1 MSHEIFV
8 DWITINQLHSSPDR
22 TEGLPVLVSGTTV
35 VYDQFGIPRFE
46 RARPAR
52 FIGSHETS
60 IQITSNGVF
69 VSLSGNAGRFSRRD
83 NLFNYGIRET
93 VQKAGR
99 LLLGQGLP
107 QFTPGFTASN
117 GEYTRGATVS
127 RLDITAN
134 YSTGSESQARAF
146 IRWLAEKSVSRM
158 KKGRAGDESV
168 WFVNSR
174 HMIKAYIKHIEMEKH
189 GMSKDDQLYQ
199 WCKDQGI
206 VRVELELKKRM
217 LDTEG
222 IYHLENITEEALQ
235 EIYFRETEILRRVDR
250 SDEPDIIDS
259 LPARYRMTA
268 AAWLAGEDVRSFM
281 SERTFFRHAKVLRE
295 YGLDI
300 GEPRNIVKFPTKVNV
315 IELRPISPPD
325 WYHFNDTYND
335 QPALRLVSNE

>member
-8 DWITINQLHSSPDR
+8 DWITINQLHAGKS
-22 TEGLPVLVSGTTV
+22 LPVLVSGSTV

-60 IQITSNGVF
+60 IRISCDGVF

-83 NLFNYGIRET
+83 NLFSYGIRET
-93 VQKAGR
+93 VQKASR
-99 LLLGQGLP
+99 LVLDQGLP
-107 QFTPGFTASN
+107 EFAPGFTASN
-117 GEYTRGATVS
+117 GQYTRGATLS

-134 YSTGSESQARAF
+134 YATGSESQARAF
-146 IRWLAEKSVSRM
+146 IRWLADRSVSRM

-189 GMSKDDQLYQ
+189 GMSKEDQLYQ

-206 VRVELELKKRM
+206 VRVEVELKKRM

-222 IYHLENITEEALQ
+222 LYHLENITEDKLV
-235 EIYFRETEILRRVDR
+235 EIYCRETEILKRVDR
-250 SDEPDIIDS
+250 SDEPDILDAI
-259 LPARYRMTA
+259 PARYRMTA
-268 AAWLAGEDVRSFM
+268 AAWMAGEDIRCLVSQA
-281 SERTFFRHAKVLRE
+281 TLYRHAKVLRE

-300 GEPRNIVKFPTKVNV
+300 LEPRNIVKLPTKVNV
-315 IELRPISPPD
+315 IELKPISPPD
-325 WYHFNDTYND
+325 WYRFDDSYLEER
-335 QPALRLVSNE
+335 ALRLVSNE

>member
-1 MSHEIFV
+1 MSHEIFI
-8 DWITINQLHSSPDR
+8 DWITINQFHAGKS
-22 TEGLPVLVSGTTV
+22 LPVLVSGSTV
-35 VYDQFGIPRFE
+35 VYDQYGIPRFE

-60 IQITSNGVF
+60 IQITCNGVF
-69 VSLSGNAGRFSRRD
+69 VSLSGNAGRFSRPD
-83 NLFNYGIRET
+83 NLFSYGVRET
-93 VQKAGR
+93 VQKASH
-99 LLLGQGLP
+99 LVMDQGLP
-107 QFTPGFTASN
+107 EFTPGFTASN
-117 GEYTRGATVS
+117 GQYTRGATVS

-134 YSTGSESQARAF
+134 YATGSESQARAF
-146 IRWLAEKSVSRM
+146 IRWLADKSVSRM

-199 WCKDQGI
+199 WCKEQGI
-206 VRVELELKKRM
+206 VRVEVELKKRM

-222 IYHLENITEEALQ
+222 LYHLEAITEEKLI
-235 EIYFRETEILRRVDR
+235 EIYHRETEILKRVDR

-268 AAWLAGEDVRSFM
+268 AAWLAGEDVRSFL
-281 SERTFFRHAKVLRE
+281 SRATLFRHAKVLRE

-300 GEPRNIVKFPTKVNV
+300 LEPRSIVKFPTKVNV
-315 IELRPISPPD
+315 IELRPVSPPD
-325 WYHFNDTYND
+325 WYQFNDTYND

>member
-8 DWITINQLHSSPDR
+8 DWITINQLHAGKS
-22 TEGLPVLVSGTTV
+22 LPVLVSGSTV

-60 IQITSNGVF
+60 IQIACNGVF

-83 NLFNYGIRET
+83 NLFSYGIRET
-93 VQKAGR
+93 VQKASR
-99 LLLGQGLP
+99 FVLDQGLP
-107 QFTPGFTASN
+107 EFTPGFTASN
-117 GEYTRGATVS
+117 GQYTRGATVS

-134 YSTGSESQARAF
+134 YATGSESQARAF
-146 IRWLAEKSVSRM
+146 IRWLADRSVSRM

-189 GMSKDDQLYQ
+189 GMSKEDQLYQ
-199 WCKDQGI
+199 WCKEQGI
-206 VRVELELKKRM
+206 VRVEVELKKRM

-222 IYHLENITEEALQ
+222 LYHLENITEEKLI
-235 EIYFRETEILRRVDR
+235 EIYHRETEILKRVDR
-250 SDEPDIIDS
+250 SDEPDILDAI
-259 LPARYRMTA
+259 PARYRMTA
-268 AAWLAGEDVRSFM
+268 AAWMAGEDVRSFM
-281 SERTFFRHAKVLRE
+281 SNGALYRHAKILRE

-300 GEPRNIVKFPTKVNV
+300 LEPRNIVKFPTKVNV
-315 IELRPISPPD
+315 IELKPISPPD
-325 WYHFNDTYND
+325 WYRFDDSYLEERS
-335 QPALRLVSNE
+335 LRLVSNE